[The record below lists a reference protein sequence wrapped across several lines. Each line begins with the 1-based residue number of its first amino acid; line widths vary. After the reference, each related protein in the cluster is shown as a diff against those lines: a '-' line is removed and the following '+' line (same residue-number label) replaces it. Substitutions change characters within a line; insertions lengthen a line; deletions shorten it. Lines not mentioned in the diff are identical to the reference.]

1 MLSNKYTKSSG
12 FTLVE
17 MLVVIAIIGILAAL
31 LLPVL
36 SRAKEKGWRTQCV
49 NNFKQLALGIQMYAD
64 DHADQLPGP
73 LWQGVHENYDNQ
85 DTTRLPYYIAA
96 YMGLPSPQPA
106 PQDALP
112 ARCPSAARIWTPAEP
127 GTDPMS
133 RNAPLSYIVSLY
145 VTNINDSNIVT
156 RPFGYP
162 FSAPPYKSP
171 DEAPKSLLHQIY
183 NPALSWAMTDA
194 DQENASPNGPY
205 YAYLPAAPAHGSVR
219 NELFF
224 DWHVTAAPA
233 LVPQ

>member
-1 MLSNKYTKSSG
+1 MGVNMKSRRT

-17 MLVVIAIIGILAAL
+17 LLVVLAIIAILAAL
-31 LLPVL
+31 LLPAL
-36 SRAKEKGWRTQCV
+36 SQAKEKGYRTQCV
-49 NNFKQLALGIQMYAD
+49 NNFKQLAVGIQLYAD
-64 DHADQLPGP
+64 DHGDQLPGP
-73 LWQGVHENYDNQ
+73 LWQGIHKNYNNQ
-85 DTTRLPYYIAA
+85 DATRLPYYIAT
-96 YMGLPSPQPA
+96 YMGLPAPQLA

-112 ARCPSAARIWTPAEP
+112 ARCPSAARHWTAANP

-133 RNAPLSYIVSLY
+133 RAAPLSYIVSLY

-156 RPFGYP
+156 QPFGYP

-183 NPALSWAMTDA
+183 SPTLSWAMTDV

-205 YAYLPAAPAHGSVR
+205 YIYLPVTPAHGGVR

-224 DWHVTAAPA
+224 DWHVAA
-233 LVPQ
+233 VPVSQ